1 MLAGVSHVA
10 MSWYREARSIFRR
23 LLSWSFSGV
32 DMVRKEYLMWEVRE
46 RRK

>member
-10 MSWYREARSIFRR
+10 MSWYREIRSILRR

-32 DMVRKEYLMWEVRE
+32 DMDRKEYLMREVRE